1 MGKNK
6 KNKGSIPGPI
16 KDTFNKEAFKRK
28 AKDISESLPK
38 RKKIDS
44 DDENN
49 YPGKYVLLQK
59 PINKSQNSNKI
70 TKSKNGE
77 SKKVAP
83 TYSSSLSDEE
93 ISNDSVNRT
102 LTDKPI
108 KNGKKMN
115 GTSNN
120 MLAEMFE
127 NMMDSD
133 DDDYEDMDTE
143 EEGSFESELTDS
155 SEDSMDYD
163 YCSSGSSIDSDECSF
178 RESDCESV
186 TSDEND
192 KNEWTDGTEDD
203 DYVPDI
209 EDLYIKKG
217 DSIMHSGKGLDAAF
231 GSSKKSQII
240 EINDIA
246 LADNDDSNDS
256 CPDLIGLNGEKITPI
271 EVIKETKV
279 MPEKFVI
286 NDVIVAEET
295 TEEQIFTPQDD
306 DDEEEMILNVS
317 ELSKY
322 ATCYNCVD
330 GQGVVMKFSK
340 TIYFNGILLIK
351 PLLNNVQVNGYRLDS
366 KETITANSISRADY
380 FLNLTP
386 VIEIYIQE
394 QQELQKVSDEL
405 EKMLLESEAKSIVK
419 SFNFK
424 TDVLLLLEAGFVNAA
439 VAMLRDFSSQSVL
452 PNKKFLLKDSTFP
465 ICELTLA
472 TKFFTESENKRFST
486 FKLNDQWDQ
495 IELNHATKAV
505 VIGGKNVGKSGLTQ
519 YLINKNINKFGKIL
533 LIDLDIGQPICAF
546 SQTVSATVISK
557 PIIGPGYLSN
567 NYPDKCLLYG
577 DKSIMISPFKYV
589 RCIRELLC
597 YCNSME
603 EYKNIP
609 WIVNTMGYQKGFG
622 MQLMCLLLRI
632 IQPTDVIQIQHQING
647 FNFAKIITEKLVQ
660 GFTFNIFMEEDLKG
674 ISKDCYFT
682 THVLDSIVNN
692 FDKDVTNSVWIS
704 NATEKRKL
712 SLLAQLSKLLKGDQT
727 ISLNNVVPL
736 CAQLKKLRILVL
748 DEQYSSKL
756 PSCDLLNGNLIYLC
770 HTSDS
775 SANELDTNTIA
786 ECFGVGIVRGID
798 HFNEEI
804 YMLLPQHDFPK
815 SALQKINVLAVCNVS
830 LPAEVLLK
838 QNFNIEGTI
847 PFVSKFESKVH
858 STKYVNK
865 KSIKDLF

>member
-6 KNKGSIPGPI
+6 NKKGPV
-16 KDTFNKEAFKRK
+16 KEKTNKEAIKRK
-28 AKDISESLPK
+28 AKDVPESSQK
-38 RKKIDS
+38 RQKIDS

-59 PINKSQNSNKI
+59 PDKSPNSNKK
-70 TKSKNGE
+70 TKSKNGN

-83 TYSSSLSDEE
+83 DKQPHYSNILSDLEV
-93 ISNDSVNRT
+93 SNDSEKQTSTV
-102 LTDKPI
+102 KPT
-108 KNGKKMN
+108 KNGKKKN

-120 MLAEMFE
+120 MLAEIYE
-127 NMMDSD
+127 DIIDTD

-143 EEGSFESELTDS
+143 EEGSFVSEEEGSIDS
-155 SEDSMDYD
+155 EITFSDSSMDYD
-163 YCSSGSSIDSDECSF
+163 YCSSGSSLESDECSF

-186 TSDEND
+186 TSDEKD
-192 KNEWTDGTEDD
+192 ENEWTDGTDD
-203 DYVPDI
+203 CDYVPDI

-231 GSSKKSQII
+231 GTSKKSQII
-240 EINDIA
+240 EINEIPR
-246 LADNDDSNDS
+246 ADNDDSNDS

-271 EVIKETKV
+271 EVTKV
-279 MPEKFVI
+279 AKVKIETLVMI
-286 NDVIVAEET
+286 NKVRVEAETEAT
-295 TEEQIFTPQDD
+295 TISLQD
-306 DDEEEMILNVS
+306 DDEEEMILNIS
-317 ELSKY
+317 ELSKIAY
-322 ATCYNCVD
+322 CYNCVD

-351 PLLNNVQVNGYRLDS
+351 PLLNNVQVNGYRLS
-366 KETITANSISRADY
+366 SQETITANSISRADY

-386 VIEIYIQE
+386 VIETYIQE
-394 QQELQKVSDEL
+394 QQELQKVSLEL
-405 EKMLLESEAKSIVK
+405 KNMLIESDVKSVIK

-439 VAMLRDFSSQSVL
+439 VAMLREFSSQSVL
-452 PNKKFLLKDSTFP
+452 PNKKFLLKGSTFP

-472 TKFFTESENKRFST
+472 TKFFSESENKRFST
-486 FKLNDQWDQ
+486 FKLNEQWDQ
-495 IELNHATKAV
+495 IELNSTTRTV

-533 LIDLDIGQPICAF
+533 LIDLDIGQPICAV
-546 SQTVSATVISK
+546 SQTVSATIISK

-589 RCIRELLC
+589 RCIRELLS
-597 YCNSME
+597 YCNAKE

-622 MQLMCLLLRI
+622 MQLMCLLLKI

-647 FNFAKIITEKLVQ
+647 FNFAKIITEKLVE
-660 GFTFNIFMEEDLKG
+660 GFTFNIFVEEDLKG

-692 FDKDVTNSVWIS
+692 FDKEDTNSVWIS

-727 ISLNNVVPL
+727 VSLNNVVPL
-736 CAQLKKLRILVL
+736 W
-748 DEQYSSKL
+748 
-756 PSCDLLNGNLIYLC
+756 
-770 HTSDS
+770 
-775 SANELDTNTIA
+775 
-786 ECFGVGIVRGID
+786 
-798 HFNEEI
+798 
-804 YMLLPQHDFPK
+804 
-815 SALQKINVLAVCNVS
+815 
-830 LPAEVLLK
+830 
-838 QNFNIEGTI
+838 
-847 PFVSKFESKVH
+847 
-858 STKYVNK
+858 
-865 KSIKDLF
+865 